1 MDLLNCGAQR
11 SGVGIQDAHLSGMSS
26 NRVSRIVPILSAL
39 ACAFSLPDQARDK
52 LVPGEDVELGRTLK
66 ALERYRILAAE
77 DDGGML
83 PETESPIDPGQH
95 YDGIV
100 RLTDLLRRVG
110 DLTED
115 ADLNDSGLYEG
126 ALVSAV
132 KRFQSRHGLDPDGR
146 IDKATLK
153 QLNTPL
159 GFRVRQLE
167 LAVVRWRRRPYD
179 SSRPAIILNLP
190 EFRLRAFRANH
201 VDLEMKIVV
210 GQAPDR
216 ETPLLSS
223 QLETVIFRPYW
234 NVPLSIQRDELVP
247 EIMKDHSFLP
257 DNHIE
262 VINASGIVQ
271 RAGSG
276 DMLAQL
282 RAGKLRLRQA
292 PGPKNVLGLAKFVFP
307 NRHEVYM
314 HATSAQWLFARA
326 RRDLSHGCIRIEQ
339 PEELAEWVLRDE
351 SGWSYDRIVEAM
363 QGSEPVTVKLH
374 NPIQIVTMYVTAVAL
389 ENGEVHFLEDI
400 YGDDEALE
408 KELAGAAVAPSSD
421 R

>member
-1 MDLLNCGAQR
+1 
-11 SGVGIQDAHLSGMSS
+11 MSS
-26 NRVSRIVPILSAL
+26 NSANRVVLILSAL
-39 ACAFSLPDQARDK
+39 VGAFSLPEQARDK
-52 LVPGEDVELGRTLK
+52 PVPGEEVELGRTLK
-66 ALERYRILAAE
+66 ALERYRVLAAE
-77 DDGGML
+77 DDGAIL
-83 PETESPIDPGQH
+83 PETEQPVEPGQH
-95 YDGIV
+95 YEGVV
-100 RLTDLLRRVG
+100 RLVRLLRRVG

-115 ADLNDSGLYEG
+115 ANLNDLGLYEG

-132 KRFQSRHGLDPDGR
+132 QRFQSRHGLDPNGR
-146 IDKATLK
+146 IDKTTLQ

-167 LAVVRWRRRPYD
+167 LAVERWRRRPYD
-179 SSRPAIILNLP
+179 SSRPVIILNLP

-201 VDLEMKIVV
+201 LDLEMKIVV

-216 ETPLLSS
+216 KTPLLSS

-247 EIMKDHSFLP
+247 EIMRDRSFLP

-262 VINASGIVQ
+262 VVNVNGGIVQ
-271 RAGSG
+271 HAVS
-276 DMLAQL
+276 DEMLAQL
-282 RAGKLRLRQA
+282 RVGRLRLRQA

-307 NRHEVYM
+307 NRYEVYM

-326 RRDLSHGCIRIEQ
+326 RRDLSHGCIRVEH
-339 PEELAEWVLRDE
+339 PEDLAEWVLRDD
-351 SGWSYDRIVEAM
+351 SGWSYDRIIDAM
-363 QGSEPVTVKLH
+363 QGSEPVTVRLN

-408 KELAGAAVAPSSD
+408 KELARVPSSD